1 MGGTIL
7 WKYCAWMALFSSP
20 ALPLAFAWRRLFC
33 SGARS
38 FLDLALASV
47 ATVSLC
53 WFDAA
58 VMNIRFLGSLY
69 GNSHYAIIGGNW
81 IAVLVCGVVSFAFSR
96 SAPARAQRIATGFAC
111 LLLFAEW
118 SFLGIANR

>member
-20 ALPLAFAWRRLFC
+20 AVPLAFAWRRLAC
-33 SGARS
+33 GARNA
-38 FLDLALASV
+38 LDLVLTAA
-47 ATVSLC
+47 ATLSLC

-58 VMNIRFLGSLY
+58 VVNIRFLGALY
-69 GNSHYAIIGGNW
+69 GSSHYAIIGGNW

-96 SAPARAQRIATGFAC
+96 SAPARAQRIATGLAC
-111 LLLFAEW
+111 LLLFVEW

>member
-20 ALPLAFAWRRLFC
+20 AVPLAFAWLRLAR
-33 SGARS
+33 GARNA
-38 FLDLALASV
+38 LDLVLTAV

-69 GNSHYAIIGGNW
+69 GISHYAIIGGNW

-96 SAPARAQRIATGFAC
+96 SVSARAQRIATGVAC